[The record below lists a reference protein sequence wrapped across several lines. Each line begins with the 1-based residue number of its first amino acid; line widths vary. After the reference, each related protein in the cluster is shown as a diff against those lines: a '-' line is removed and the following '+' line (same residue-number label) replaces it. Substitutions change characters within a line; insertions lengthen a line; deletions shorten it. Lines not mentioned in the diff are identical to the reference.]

1 MQGPGNVTIPI
12 LLYHH
17 IDISPINSRYYVP
30 PELFEQ
36 EIKVLHDWGFTSITL
51 KMLVEAITKGTK
63 LPPHPIL
70 ITFDDGH
77 IDNYTNAFPIMQKY
91 GFTGGLYIVCNFMGT
106 NGYMN
111 REQILEMVHAGWE
124 VGSHSIN
131 HYDLRQLSLQQ
142 QQREIVESKKI
153 LEKKLGID
161 IVTFAYPFGAKN
173 NTILGQVRTA
183 GYIAGMGA
191 EGYTDNQGEWNLF
204 NLQRVEIK
212 STENAKTF
220 TRFLTWQGSPP

>member
-1 MQGPGNVTIPI
+1 MYRNRCYTQGNSD
-12 LLYHH
+12 
-17 IDISPINSRYYVP
+17 IDFHSVSSNEI
-30 PELFEQ
+30 FQQ

-111 REQILEMVHAGWE
+111 RE
-124 VGSHSIN
+124 
-131 HYDLRQLSLQQ
+131 
-142 QQREIVESKKI
+142 
-153 LEKKLGID
+153 
-161 IVTFAYPFGAKN
+161 
-173 NTILGQVRTA
+173 
-183 GYIAGMGA
+183 
-191 EGYTDNQGEWNLF
+191 
-204 NLQRVEIK
+204 
-212 STENAKTF
+212 
-220 TRFLTWQGSPP
+220 